1 MEANRSS
8 QMTDSAAEALTAR
21 QQAVRWVQQWAR
33 ISCWV
38 SMGLGVNLI
47 ILAAEDCVGND
58 RYRVTDRRAQHIRE
72 VLCGEVGQV
81 LAVGLI
87 DGPQGTAEIESIE
100 PGEVLLRCDW
110 QEAPASAGLTVDVIC
125 ALPRPQ
131 TLKKVLESVA
141 TMGVRRLHLVR
152 ANRVEKSY
160 FQSAVLAEAEYRRH
174 LLAGL
179 SQGRRTRLPEV
190 HVHKRFRPFFEDT
203 LTELEGSEETT
214 GGRLLCDEAAEGYLD
229 RQAVAEKERVLLAV
243 GPEGGWTDFETE
255 LMMGIG
261 FVRFGLGPWTLR
273 VENALVAAL
282 GQIELAIGLAQ
293 SER

>member
-1 MEANRSS
+1 M
-8 QMTDSAAEALTAR
+8 
-21 QQAVRWVQQWAR
+21 
-33 ISCWV
+33 
-38 SMGLGVNLI
+38 NLI
-47 ILAAEDCVGND
+47 ILAAEDCVGDD
-58 RYRVTDRRAQHIRE
+58 RYRVTDGRARHIRE
-72 VLCGEVGQV
+72 VLGGQVGQV

-87 DGPQGTAEIESIE
+87 DGSQGTAKIESIDDR
-100 PGEVLLRCDW
+100 EVLLRCAW
-110 QEAPASAGLTVDVIC
+110 SEVGPRVGLTVDVIC

-131 TLKKVLESVA
+131 TLKKVLESAA

-160 FQSAVLAEAEYRRH
+160 FQSAVLAEKEYRRH

-203 LTELEGSEETT
+203 LAELEEGEATPA
-214 GGRLLCDEAAEGYLD
+214 GRLLCDEAAEGYLD
-229 RQAVAEKERVLLAV
+229 RQALADRERVLLAV
-243 GPEGGWTDFETE
+243 GPEGGWTEFEAE

-261 FVRFGLGPWTLR
+261 FERFRLGPWTLR

-282 GQIELAIGLAQ
+282 GQIELAIAVHR
-293 SER
+293 SED